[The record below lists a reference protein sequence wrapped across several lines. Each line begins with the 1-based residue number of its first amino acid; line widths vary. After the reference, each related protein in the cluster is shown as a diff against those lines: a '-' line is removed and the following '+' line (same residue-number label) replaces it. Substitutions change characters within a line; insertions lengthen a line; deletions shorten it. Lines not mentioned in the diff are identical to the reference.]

1 MIIIYFGIILFE
13 LIERIKFIKPRL
25 IMSPAVSNGI
35 SYDRLRQRHPG

>member
-13 LIERIKFIKPRL
+13 LIERIKFIETREITQPV
-25 IMSPAVSNGI
+25 VSNGI